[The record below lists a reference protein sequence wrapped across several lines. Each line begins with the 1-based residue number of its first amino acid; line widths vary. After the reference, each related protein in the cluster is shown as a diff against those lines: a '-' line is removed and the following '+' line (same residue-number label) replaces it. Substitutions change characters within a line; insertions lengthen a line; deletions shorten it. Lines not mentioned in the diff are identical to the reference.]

1 MGLLAQFRTILVV
14 QKYANRMDF
23 SEFLTLIPK
32 IQNAFLPGEDAHAK
46 MSPPE
51 RREIMRTLDLKAKN
65 PKQAAVMMLFYPR
78 NEQTNLVLIVRN
90 AYPGVHSSQI
100 AFPGGK
106 IEPVDTSFM
115 DTALR
120 ETEEEIGI
128 KPNQIAVVRQFSQ
141 VYIPP
146 SNFLVYPFF
155 GYSNDEL
162 IFNPDPNE
170 VAGMIEMPL
179 DHFLD
184 DANME
189 ISTMATSYST
199 SIGVPVFMLGEHR
212 IWGATAM
219 MMSELKEVLKSVL

>member
-1 MGLLAQFRTILVV
+1 M
-14 QKYANRMDF
+14 NF
-23 SEFLTLIPK
+23 SDFLTLIPK
-32 IQNAFLPGEDAHAK
+32 IENAWLPGEEAHAM

-51 RREIMRTLDLKAKN
+51 RRAIMQNLDLKAKN

-78 NEQTNLVLIVRN
+78 NEKTHLVLIIRN

-106 IEPVDTSFM
+106 IEQEDASIKE
-115 DTALR
+115 TALR

-128 KPNQIAVVRQFSQ
+128 TASQITVVRQFSQ

-155 GYSNDEL
+155 GYATQEL
-162 IFNPDPNE
+162 IFNPDPSE

-179 DHFLD
+179 EHFLD
-184 DANME
+184 DDNVEMMQ
-189 ISTMATSYST
+189 MATSYSA
-199 SIGVPVFMLGEHR
+199 SIGVPVFKFNQHR
-212 IWGATAM
+212 VWGATAM